1 MHARSGP
8 RGLAVTL
15 LATLAFAACESGQE
29 GVQFIRVA
37 SGPAGGAWYPVGAK
51 IAQVLEQEI
60 PEISTSSMPG
70 GSETNIM
77 DVNRGNA
84 ELAFAYGTAAFD
96 AIRGVGQFPEPQE
109 NVLHFATLYPAALQ
123 TAVPRASSIQ
133 SYGDL
138 GDKNISPG
146 MAGWSGTGIVQEIL
160 GAYGIT
166 FESVREAGGVIHH
179 VDFADSGALM
189 KDRHIDAFMA
199 VAGVPLAS
207 IIDLNFQPGIR
218 LLPLERDKVDQ
229 ILDYNPALIEM
240 VIPRDAYQGLTE
252 DVPTV
257 GVATTLVVHKDLP
270 DELVYRMAKVFWESH
285 AQFLEIAPSWEGVR
299 LEDALLAV
307 AIPVHPGAQRF
318 YDEVGVTAR
327 AR

>member
-1 MHARSGP
+1 MRP
-8 RGLAVTL
+8 LPTLRTAVAMT
-15 LATLAFAACESGQE
+15 LATLALVGCDVKQD
-29 GVQFIRVA
+29 GVRFVRVA

-51 IAQVLEQEI
+51 IAHVLGDGI
-60 PEISTSSMPG
+60 SEISTSSMPG

-84 ELAFAYGTAAFD
+84 EIAFAYSSAVYDAA
-96 AIRGVGQFPEPQE
+96 RGVGQFTEPQA
-109 NVLHFATLYPAALQ
+109 NVVHFATLYPAALQ
-123 TAVPRASSIQ
+123 TAVPRRSNVY

-146 MAGWSGTGIVQEIL
+146 MAGWSGTGIVREIL
-160 GAYGIT
+160 SAYGIS
-166 FESVREAGGVIHH
+166 FESVRQSGGAVHY

-199 VAGVPLAS
+199 VAGVPLAA
-207 IIDLNFQPGIR
+207 ILDLNFQPGVR
-218 LLPLERDKVDQ
+218 LLPIETDKLEQ

-240 VIPRDAYQGLTE
+240 VIPKEAYDGLTE

-257 GVATTLVVHKDLP
+257 GVPTTLVIHKDLP
-270 DELVYRMAKVFWESH
+270 EDLVYQMTKIFWESH
-285 AQFLEIAPSWEGVR
+285 AQFLEIAPSWQGVR

-307 AIPVHPGAQRF
+307 VIPVHPGAQRY
-318 YDEVGVTAR
+318 YDEVGVRAKAR
-327 AR
+327 